1 MYTICIIG
9 SKNVGKTYLA
19 EQLIKRFTRDGIRV
33 AAVKSSRH
41 PLDVPHTD
49 TERLAK
55 AGAQLVLFGSS
66 KETALFIKSRLDIR
80 RLFSRFGTDFDVL
93 LVEGMKRSEYPKV
106 LLAKDSEDLAIR
118 VDPRTIEM
126 VVCPQQLRSEA
137 KKKFPLTIFRERS
150 EIDKIYSTLKKKY
163 IQQYVRELPEK
174 DCGECGYKTCAA
186 YGRAILKG
194 ETKLGRCSVDRWR
207 VKVYVD
213 DSLVRLSPYP
223 ESVAQ
228 RMVEGFLST
237 LHGVRKDY
245 RKVEIY
251 LDRRRG

>member
-9 SKNVGKTYLA
+9 SKNVGKTNLA
-19 EQLIKRFTRDGIRV
+19 EQLIQRFTRDGIGV

-55 AGAQLVLFGSS
+55 AGAQLVVFESS
-66 KETALFIKSRLDIR
+66 KETALFIKSKAEPR
-80 RLFSRFGTDFDVL
+80 RLFNKFGTDFEIL
-93 LVEGMKRSEYPKV
+93 LVEGMKRSEYPKI
-106 LLAKDSEDLAIR
+106 LLTKDAEDLKID
-118 VDPRTIEM
+118 VDPRTVEI
-126 VVCPQQLRSEA
+126 VVCPLKLRSEA
-137 KKKFPLTIFRERS
+137 KRKFPLAVLREKS
-150 EIDKIYSTLKKKY
+150 EIEKIYSTLKKKY
-163 IQQYVRELPEK
+163 NQQYVRELPKK
-174 DCGECGYKTCAA
+174 DCGVCGYKTCAA

-194 ETKLGRCSVDRWR
+194 ETKPGRCSVDGWQ

-228 RMVEGFLST
+228 QMIGAFLST
-237 LHGVRKDY
+237 LHGVRKGY

-251 LDRRRG
+251 LHRRPR

>member
-9 SKNVGKTYLA
+9 SKSVGKTYLA
-19 EQLIKRFTRDGIRV
+19 EQLIRRFTRDGIRV

-41 PLDVPHTD
+41 PLDVPYTD

-55 AGAQLVLFGSS
+55 AGAQLVIFGSS
-66 KETALFIKSRLDIR
+66 KETALFIKSRVDPR
-80 RLFSRFGTDFDVL
+80 RLFSKFENDFEVL
-93 LVEGMKRSEYPKV
+93 LVEGMKHSEYPKI
-106 LLAKDSEDLAIR
+106 LLAKDSGDLEID
-118 VDPRTIEM
+118 VDPRTVEM
-126 VVCPQQLRSEA
+126 VVCPQELRYEA
-137 KKKFPLTIFRERS
+137 KQKFPSAVLRERS

-163 IQQYVRELPEK
+163 NQQYVRELPEK
-174 DCGECGYKTCAA
+174 DCGVCGYKTCAA

-194 ETKLGRCSVDRWR
+194 ETKPGRCSVDGWQ

-228 RMVEGFLST
+228 QMIGAFLST
-237 LHGVRKDY
+237 LHGVRKGY

-251 LDRRRG
+251 LHRRPR

>member
-19 EQLIKRFTRDGIRV
+19 EQLIKRFTREGIRV

-55 AGAQLVLFGSS
+55 AGARLVLFGSS
-66 KETALFIKSRLDIR
+66 KETALFIKSRVDTR
-80 RLFSRFGTDFDVL
+80 RLFNKVGTDFEVL
-93 LVEGMKRSEYPKV
+93 LVEGMKRSEYPKI
-106 LLAKDSEDLAIR
+106 LLAEDSGDLKID
-118 VDPRTIEM
+118 VDPRTVEM
-126 VVCPQQLRSEA
+126 VICPQELRSEA
-137 KKKFPLTIFRERS
+137 ERKFPSAVLRERN
-150 EIDKIYSTLKKKY
+150 EIDRIYSTLKKKY

-174 DCGECGYKTCAA
+174 DCGACGYKTCAA

-194 ETKLGRCSVDRWR
+194 KTKLGRCTVNGWD

-213 DSLVRLSPYP
+213 DSIVKLSPYP

-228 RMVEGFLST
+228 QMIGAFLST
-237 LHGVRKDY
+237 LHGVRKGY

-251 LDRRRG
+251 LDRRRR

>member
-19 EQLIKRFTRDGIRV
+19 EQLIKRFTRDDIRV

-41 PLDVPHTD
+41 PLDVSHTD

-55 AGAQLVLFGSS
+55 AGAQLVVFGSS
-66 KETALFIKSRLDIR
+66 KETALFIKSRVDIR
-80 RLFSRFGTDFDVL
+80 RLFSKFGMDFEVL
-93 LVEGMKRSEYPKV
+93 LVEGMKRSEYPKI
-106 LLAKDSEDLAIR
+106 LLAKDSGDLDID
-118 VDPRTIEM
+118 VDRRTVEM
-126 VVCPQQLRSEA
+126 IVCQRELRDEA
-137 KKKFPLTIFRERS
+137 KRKFPLAVLRERS
-150 EIDKIYSTLKKKY
+150 EIDRIYSTLKKKY

-174 DCGECGYKTCAA
+174 DCGACGYKTCAA

-194 ETKLGRCSVDRWR
+194 ETKLGRCSVESWR

-213 DSLVRLSPYP
+213 DTPVKLSPYP
-223 ESVAQ
+223 ESVAE
-228 RMVEGFLST
+228 RMIEAFLST
-237 LHGVRKDY
+237 LHGVRKGY

-251 LDRRRG
+251 LDRRRR

>member
-1 MYTICIIG
+1 MYTVCIIG

-19 EQLIKRFTRDGIRV
+19 EQLIKRFTSDGIRV

-41 PLDVPHTD
+41 PLDMPNTD

-66 KETALFIKSRLDIR
+66 RESAVFIKSRVDTRKL
-80 RLFSRFGTDFDVL
+80 LSKVGMDFEVL

-106 LLAKDSEDLAIR
+106 LLAKGPEDLKID
-118 VDPRTIEM
+118 VDSRTVEM
-126 VVCPQQLRSEA
+126 VICSKELRSDA
-137 KKKFPLTIFRERS
+137 KRKFPSAVLRERN
-150 EIDKIYSTLKKKY
+150 EIGRIYSALKKKY
-163 IQQYVRELPEK
+163 IQQYVRELPDK
-174 DCGECGYKTCAA
+174 DCGACGYKTCAA

-194 ETKLGRCSVDRWR
+194 ETKPGKCSVDRWR
-207 VKVYVD
+207 VKMYVD
-213 DSLVRLSPYP
+213 DSLVKLSPYP

-228 RMVEGFLST
+228 QVIGAFLST
-237 LHGVRKDY
+237 LHGVRQGY

-251 LDRRRG
+251 LDRRRR

>member
-19 EQLIKRFTRDGIRV
+19 EQLIRRFARDGIRV

-49 TERLAK
+49 TERLAN
-55 AGAQLVLFGSS
+55 AGARLVIFGSS
-66 KETALFIKSRLDIR
+66 KETALFIKSRVDAR
-80 RLFSRFGTDFDVL
+80 RLFSKFETDFEVL
-93 LVEGMKRSEYPKV
+93 LVEGMKRSEYPKI
-106 LLAKDSEDLAIR
+106 LLAKDSRDLDID
-118 VDPRTIEM
+118 VDHPTVEM
-126 VVCPQQLRSEA
+126 IVCPRDLRSEA
-137 KKKFPLTIFRERS
+137 KRKFPSAVLRERS

-163 IQQYVRELPEK
+163 IQQYVRELPKK
-174 DCGECGYKTCAA
+174 DCGACGYKTCTA

-194 ETKLGRCSVDRWR
+194 ETKPGRCSVDGWR

-213 DSLVRLSPYP
+213 DGLVKLSPYP

-228 RMVEGFLST
+228 QMIGAFLST
-237 LHGVRKDY
+237 LHGVRKGY

-251 LDRRRG
+251 LDRRRR

>member
-1 MYTICIIG
+1 MYTTCIIG
-9 SKNVGKTYLA
+9 SKNAGKTYLA

-55 AGAQLVLFGSS
+55 AGAQLVVFESS
-66 KETALFIKSRLDIR
+66 KETALFIKSKAEPR
-80 RLFSRFGTDFDVL
+80 RLFSKFGTDFEIL
-93 LVEGMKRSEYPKV
+93 LVEGMKRSEYPKI
-106 LLAKDSEDLAIR
+106 LLAKDSRDLNID
-118 VDPRTIEM
+118 VDRPTVEM
-126 VVCPQQLRSEA
+126 IVCPRKLRSEA
-137 KKKFPLTIFRERS
+137 KRKFPLAVLRERG

-163 IQQYVRELPEK
+163 LQQYVRELPEK
-174 DCGECGYKTCAA
+174 DCGACGYKTCAA
-186 YGRAILKG
+186 YRRAILKG
-194 ETKLGRCSVDRWR
+194 ETKLGKCSVDRWR

-228 RMVEGFLST
+228 QMIGAFLST
-237 LHGVRKDY
+237 LHGVRKGY

-251 LDRRRG
+251 LHGRSR

>member
-19 EQLIKRFTRDGIRV
+19 EQLIRRFARDGIRV

-49 TERLAK
+49 TERLAN
-55 AGAQLVLFGSS
+55 AGARLVVFGSP
-66 KETALFIKSRLDIR
+66 KETALFIKSKVDVRK
-80 RLFSRFGTDFDVL
+80 LFDKFGTDFEVL
-93 LVEGMKRSEYPKV
+93 LVEGMKRSEYPKI
-106 LLAKDSEDLAIR
+106 LLAKGSRDLDIDVGR
-118 VDPRTIEM
+118 PTVEM
-126 VVCPQQLRSEA
+126 IVCPRQLRSEA
-137 KKKFPLTIFRERS
+137 KRKFPSAVLRERS
-150 EIDKIYSTLKKKY
+150 EIAKIYSTLKKKY
-163 IQQYVRELPEK
+163 IQQYVRELPDK
-174 DCGECGYKTCAA
+174 DCGACGYKTCAA

-194 ETKLGRCSVDRWR
+194 ETKPGRCSVDGWR
-207 VKVYVD
+207 AKVYVD

-228 RMVEGFLST
+228 QMIGAFLST
-237 LHGVRKDY
+237 LHGVHKGY

>member
-19 EQLIKRFTRDGIRV
+19 EQLIKRFTRDSIRV

-41 PLDVPHTD
+41 PLDMPHTD

-66 KETALFIKSRLDIR
+66 KETALFIKSRVDLR
-80 RLFSRFGTDFDVL
+80 KLLNKVGTDFEVL

-106 LLAKDSEDLAIR
+106 LLAKDSRDLKID
-118 VDPRTIEM
+118 VDSRTVEM
-126 VVCPQQLRSEA
+126 VICSKELRSEA
-137 KKKFPLTIFRERS
+137 KRKFPSAVLRERS
-150 EIDKIYSTLKKKY
+150 EINRIYSTLKKKY

-174 DCGECGYKTCAA
+174 DCGACGYKTCAA

-194 ETKLGRCSVDRWR
+194 ETRPGRCSVGGWR
-207 VKVYVD
+207 VKMYVD

-228 RMVEGFLST
+228 RMIEAFLST
-237 LHGVRKDY
+237 LHRVRKGY

-251 LDRRRG
+251 LDRRPR